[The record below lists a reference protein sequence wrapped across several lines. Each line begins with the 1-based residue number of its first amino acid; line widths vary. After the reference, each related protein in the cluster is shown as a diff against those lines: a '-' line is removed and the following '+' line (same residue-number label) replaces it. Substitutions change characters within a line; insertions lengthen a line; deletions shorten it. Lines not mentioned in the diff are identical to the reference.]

1 MDTTGPHEL
10 GRVLG
15 GIEGGVEMPSVGLAC
30 LPFIQTAVQGRA
42 RLAHGDAKTLVQ

>member
-1 MDTTGPHEL
+1 MDTTRPREL

-15 GIEGGVEMPSVGLAC
+15 GVEGGVEMPSAGLAC

-42 RLAHGDAKTLVQ
+42 RLALGDAKILVQ